1 MVDLALVAFT
11 TLFATIGPID
21 AAIVYAAISADSTTG
36 ERHRMAIRGAAI
48 ATLILLVFAI
58 GGKFVLDRLG
68 VTLDG
73 LRVGGGILLML
84 IAIDLVFG
92 RTSTA
97 SSTTPEETSE
107 AVERADVS
115 VFPLATPLLAGPGAM
130 GAIVLL
136 MGHTGGDIAKQ
147 VVVVAVMLAIMAFA
161 LVLLLLAARVQRV
174 LSRTA
179 VHVITRVFGVLLAA
193 LAAQFILDGIKG
205 SGAFH

>member
-1 MVDLALVAFT
+1 MFDLALVAFT

-21 AAIVYAAISADSTTG
+21 AAIVYAAISANSTAR
-36 ERHRMAIRGAAI
+36 ERHRMAIRGAII
-48 ATLILLVFAI
+48 ATVILLGFAFA
-58 GGKFVLDRLG
+58 GEFVLGRLG
-68 VTLDG
+68 VSLDA

-92 RTSTA
+92 RDSGA
-97 SSTTPEETSE
+97 STTTPDETSE

-136 MGHTGGDIAKQ
+136 MAQTEGDLVKQGVIAG
-147 VVVVAVMLAIMAFA
+147 VVVAIMAGA
-161 LVLLLLAARVQRV
+161 LVMLLLASQLQRL
-174 LSRTA
+174 LSKTA
-179 VHVITRVFGVLLAA
+179 INVITRVLGVLLAA

-205 SGAFH
+205 SGAFA

>member
-1 MVDLALVAFT
+1 MFDLALVAFT

-21 AAIVYAAISADSTTG
+21 AAIVYAAISADSTAR
-36 ERHRMAIRGAAI
+36 ERHRMAIRGAVI
-48 ATLILLVFAI
+48 ATLIMLVFAV
-58 GGKFVLDRLG
+58 GGKFILDRLG

-92 RTSTA
+92 RESTA
-97 SSTTPEETSE
+97 SSTTPDETNE

-115 VFPLATPLLAGPGAM
+115 VFPLATPLLAGPGAL

-136 MGHTGGDIAKQ
+136 MGTVGGDFAKQ
-147 VVVVAVMLAIMAFA
+147 AVVVAVMVGIMVLA
-161 LVLLLLAARVQRV
+161 LVLLLLAAQVQRV
-174 LSRTA
+174 LSKTA
-179 VHVITRVFGVLLAA
+179 INVITRVLGVLLAA

-205 SGAFH
+205 SGAFG

>member
-1 MVDLALVAFT
+1 MIDLALVAFT

-21 AAIVYAAISADSTTG
+21 AAIVYAAISANSTAR
-36 ERHRMAIRGAAI
+36 ERHRMAIRGTLI
-48 ATLILLVFAI
+48 ATLILVVFAFA
-58 GGKFVLDRLG
+58 GKFVLDRLG
-68 VTLDG
+68 VSLDG

-92 RTSTA
+92 RSSGA
-97 SSTTPEETSE
+97 STTTPDETSE

-136 MGHTGGDIAKQ
+136 MGQIEGDVGKQ
-147 VVVVAVMLAIMAFA
+147 AVVVAVLVAIMAAA
-161 LVLLLLAARVQRV
+161 LVMLLLASQVQRV
-174 LSRTA
+174 LSKTA
-179 VHVITRVFGVLLAA
+179 LNVISRVFGVLLAA

-205 SGAFH
+205 SGAFG